1 MLAYYCIA
9 LCSLVG
15 PVLCCNVYMPTDY
28 GTMESFVE
36 YAHVCS
42 KLSVLFD
49 DSDATTLLV
58 ASDIHVKE
66 LKLTQFKNNP
76 QNGPAKEEQTDTA
89 GHRNAWC
96 STSYFNEM

>member
-1 MLAYYCIA
+1 MPRL
-9 LCSLVG
+9 G
-15 PVLCCNVYMPTDY
+15 PCRRTYKTTLRLSKCNVT
-28 GTMESFVE
+28 GEVCFVE
-36 YAHVCS
+36 YADVCS

-49 DSDATTLLV
+49 DSDATTLLI